1 MELELPPEV
10 HAQIVELSALGDAL
24 AEVDS
29 WEDAISKY
37 NAAWEI
43 IPEPKSDWEASTWV
57 LAAIADACFFAGY
70 FQSGLDAL
78 RYAMAC
84 PGGSGNPFLHLRLGQ
99 CAFEKDCLDEAAEHL
114 ARAYMIE
121 GRKILE
127 TDDSKYFEFLKTK
140 ILPPASGQW

>member
-1 MELELPPEV
+1 MELELSPEV

-24 AEVDS
+24 AEVGN

-37 NAAWEI
+37 NGAWEI

-78 RYAMAC
+78 RYAMVC

-99 CAFEKDCLDEAAEHL
+99 CALEKNHADEATEHL
-114 ARAYMIE
+114 ARAYMLE

-127 TDDSKYFEFLKTK
+127 TDDSKYFEFLKSR
-140 ILPPASGQW
+140 ISPPASGQW